1 MLASPD
7 VHATSWRPVSALP
20 AAALAALLL
29 AFSPAPEA
37 GAVNLPPL
45 RPESPPYFNADVAV
59 LLDSTGQTAL
69 AVTVAVPYS
78 ELTWIKVAAGYAA
91 GAEIMVS
98 FEPRGGGR
106 MYGDVW
112 ERRMVVE
119 EFALTNSTARVVSE
133 RRRFQVPPGRYRVRV
148 GLRDLNSMSESD
160 AREQLAVRD
169 YSQDPVGFADLEI
182 GVTDSLQGFM
192 PVHTR
197 RFGMNVERLAARVV
211 LFDRR
216 GGDWPRTYPFRY
228 RIVDESG
235 AEIVAG
241 TEQVTLSRSA
251 EPVIVRPERSDLFL
265 GSYMFQLEFV
275 DGRSRWLVERS
286 FEVEES
292 GPPRGREF
300 TRMLEPL
307 SYIADSREIEELRA
321 LPEEEQA
328 AGWEA
333 FWRRRDPTPETPRNE
348 VQLEFFRR
356 LRHADRNFQ
365 GFGPG
370 WRSDMGRIYIRHGP
384 PDQIETRPP
393 STTSPQLEIW
403 YYNNPYRRYVFADRD
418 GFGRYV
424 LLNPGAE

>member
-1 MLASPD
+1 MALR
-7 VHATSWRPVSALP
+7 ATSFALLFSIAAIP
-20 AAALAALLL
+20 AARAT
-29 AFSPAPEA
+29 
-37 GAVNLPPL
+37 NIPPL

-59 LLDSTGQTAL
+59 LLDSTAQAAL
-69 AVTVAVPYS
+69 AVTVTVPYS
-78 ELTWIKVAAGYAA
+78 ELSWIKVAAGYAA
-91 GAEIMVS
+91 GAEFVVS
-98 FEPRGGGR
+98 FEPQRGGR

-119 EFALTNSTARVVSE
+119 DFSITNSTTRVVSE

-148 GLRDLNSMSESD
+148 GIRDLNAATESS
-160 AREQLAVRD
+160 AREQITVRD
-169 YSQDPVGFADLEI
+169 YSRDPVGFADLEI
-182 GVTDSLQGFM
+182 GLADSLQGFV
-192 PVHTR
+192 PVPTR
-197 RFGMNVERLAARVV
+197 RFGLNVERLAARVV

-216 GGDWPRTYPFRY
+216 GGGWPRTYPFRY
-228 RIVDESG
+228 RINDETG
-235 AEIVAG
+235 AEVISG
-241 TEQVTLSRSA
+241 TTQVTLSRSA
-251 EPVIVRPERSDLFL
+251 EPVVVRPSRSDLFL
-265 GSYMFQLEFV
+265 GNYTFQLEFV

-307 SYIADSREIEELRA
+307 AYIADSREIEELRA

-333 FWRRRDPTPETPRNE
+333 FWRRRDPTPETARNE

-356 LRHADRNFQ
+356 LRYADKNFQ

-393 STTSPQLEIW
+393 TTTSSQLEIW

-424 LLNPGAE
+424 LLNPGVE